1 VEQHQPDPTS
11 DGATDPW
18 DTVSAEFSSLGDRLG
33 EIYRRIASE
42 GGPTEDEI
50 RGALAT
56 LAGAWDQVSGSFSTA
71 LSDPETRTHVKKV
84 AGSLAAALGATISGL
99 GDELERNGRVQANGE
114 D

>member
-1 VEQHQPDPTS
+1 M
-11 DGATDPW
+11 
-18 DTVSAEFSSLGDRLG
+18 
-33 EIYRRIASE
+33 
-42 GGPTEDEI
+42 
-50 RGALAT
+50 
-56 LAGAWDQVSGSFSTA
+56 SGSFSTA